1 MGIYLTHIA
10 LWNLFGYR
18 NVSWNVQNDVNILGG
33 SNGSGK
39 STMFNICHQL
49 LGWGF
54 ITEPRYANLVE
65 KVELSFD
72 NGWRMIWDKQPFTKN
87 TERENGYNYRNV
99 DNNKVEKDG
108 TFLVQRVIAYDT
120 ENHVI
125 DPAEIVRSIPTALVS
140 SFEQNILEAQTKV
153 SDTPVEDRTYLDVLL
168 SSCISKRN
176 ERISQIFYNYLSQA
190 AEVNNVDAMH
200 QLTITGKDAQY
211 LKSFNDALMV
221 FFGKDYDIK
230 TGMEARI
237 SMTSKKSGK
246 LIKYQDLSLG
256 EKEVLLMIV
265 VTSNSYDEPVIFW
278 LDEPDLGLHV
288 DWQSSLV
295 KTLRMLNP
303 NIQLF
308 ISTHAP
314 SMVEGNMDKVIEMS
328 EISTFRDEQHTETKS
343 K

>member
-1 MGIYLTHIA
+1 MSIYLTHIA
-10 LWNLFGYR
+10 IKGLFGYR
-18 NVSWNVQNDVNILGG
+18 NISWDVHSDVNILGG
-33 SNGSGK
+33 DNGSGK
-39 STMFNICHQL
+39 STMFHICHQL

-54 ITEPRYANLVE
+54 ITEPRYAHLVE
-65 KVELSFD
+65 RVELSFD

-87 TERENGYNYRNV
+87 TEREEGYSYQNV
-99 DNNKVEKDG
+99 ENNKVEKDG
-108 TFLVQRVIAYDT
+108 TFLVQRVIAYDSDGS
-120 ENHVI
+120 VI
-125 DPAEIVRSIPTALVS
+125 DPSDIVKAIPTALVS
-140 SFEQNILEAQTKV
+140 SFEQNILESQTKG
-153 SDTPVEDRTYLDVLL
+153 SEFQAEDRTYLDVLL
-168 SSCISKRN
+168 TSCISKRN

-190 AEVNNVDAMH
+190 AEVNNDDAHH

-211 LKSFNDALMV
+211 LKSFNEALMV
-221 FFGKDYDIK
+221 FFGAEYDVK
-230 TGMEARI
+230 TGMEAKI

-256 EKEVLLMIV
+256 EKEALLMIV
-265 VTSNSYDEPVIFW
+265 VASNSYDEPVIFW

-314 SMVEGNMDKVIEMS
+314 SMIEGNMDKVSEIS
-328 EISTFRDEQHTETKS
+328 EISTYKDE
-343 K
+343 